1 MIDIL
6 IVGGVDVSDYV
17 LTDGIQLSATP
28 TLHQITDLDGNKHS
42 TLVADKEN
50 LSASLGT
57 MPDSKVKEV
66 RAAIAAGDV
75 EVTIFGT
82 TYTMTSM
89 SVSRSAQY
97 IDGGVV
103 MWHNVTITGVEA

>member
-1 MIDIL
+1 MII
-6 IVGGVDVSDYV
+6 GGIDLSQYV

-42 TLVADKEN
+42 TLVSDKEN

-57 MPDSKVKEV
+57 MPDGKVKEV
-66 RAAIAAGDV
+66 RAAIATGDV

-82 TYTMTSM
+82 SYTMTSM